1 MSNDHAR
8 PPMDPSSDEA
18 SAEQLE
24 LARAQGDA
32 YGRALELM
40 TGKVAEGGGERL
52 AGDYLVGYAVEQ
64 AEGMYRLAD
73 GELTWQEPR
82 DENLHLEVTVRD
94 AADGRFVPDLTVHAS
109 LVAPDGREVG
119 THRQPLLWHPMIYHY
134 GRNWRVPGDGRYRL
148 RVRVDPPQ
156 FPRHD
161 RINGRRFA
169 EPVEVQFDDVEVRT
183 GQG

>member
-1 MSNDHAR
+1 
-8 PPMDPSSDEA
+8 
-18 SAEQLE
+18 
-24 LARAQGDA
+24 
-32 YGRALELM
+32 
-40 TGKVAEGGGERL
+40 
-52 AGDYLVGYAVEQ
+52 
-64 AEGMYRLAD
+64 
-73 GELTWQEPR
+73 
-82 DENLHLEVTVRD
+82 
-94 AADGRFVPDLTVHAS
+94 
-109 LVAPDGREVG
+109 
-119 THRQPLLWHPMIYHY
+119 MIYHY